1 MPEIYR
7 KVASAMNEDPLNNV
21 SVEDLLNE
29 AGYEPPKEESKPL
42 DIAQTPEDLINK
54 AQLPEDKSFL
64 ERLFQNASP
73 EFSIVPGAGGVGT
86 VAEGTSDKAK
96 PKIAK
101 GAAQGVV
108 GIAQMASQFM
118 YDLADGADNIAN
130 KYGLTENELLTP
142 YKIDW
147 KSKLQSPDDDIG
159 TKLTSELVQYMAPG
173 MGIAKAFK
181 LGMAGAAGTNV
192 ALDYMLMDPNQD
204 RLANLVT
211 NNFPEMRNVIAVG
224 NALKYLEHKDKEGQ
238 WEGRFKNAVESFMVN
253 IVPALP
259 ELGSAFADY
268 LKAQRGVKVMIDAG
282 KSVSKATS
290 TAKSAEAVQETVKTA
305 KGAAG
310 AAETIT
316 EEIPKILPTYKSPLF
331 KEDSKFF
338 GKLKNLGNKTLDEIA
353 PRATEQQWAAE
364 AANILQDESKLS
376 ALLDKPF
383 ESFTAAEGVAYKRL
397 VTESANEFT
406 EVASKMDLDDPE
418 QLDALFGK
426 MLALSGVDTASEA
439 AGRVQGQ
446 ALRGRQV
453 DVAAT
458 GTSLKEF
465 ESMLVGEARLNYFK
479 DKIRLAG
486 GKEALKKLF
495 EDMKS
500 INTLDDVS
508 RVEWVQKI
516 AGEKTLPKMNRSLQ
530 YAMYNGMLGVKSF
543 ATATIGNIVNTAIG
557 AADQVVKYGI
567 REVRNSDVYRKLNNL
582 PLLDPILKNEESL
595 RHAAVLKGYRD
606 GFLNSFAGFG
616 RPELNRYK
624 TTKLSMT
631 TRGLSTK
638 EQMGITPDMNAY
650 WQTFGT
656 VMQVAGMNGL
666 PIKLLG
672 KADEFFGGINYHMK
686 LSELA
691 ADHLIK
697 NKVPLDQYEAMFRK
711 TLANPPVEL
720 HRASMDFAEQMVLAK
735 KAPAD
740 TLVNKIT
747 ENEYLKTLI
756 PFTNVTY
763 NAAQF
768 AVEHSPFA
776 WMSKSVR
783 STFKAGS
790 QLEKDEAL
798 AKIIVG
804 TTAIGT
810 LGMLSSLGEVN
821 GAASPNYR
829 LNQATADSGKE
840 YMPYSIHGVSVERL
854 DTIRPWVDL
863 AHTMAQASKYLS
875 GEKYQELS
883 INLGAAVSNF
893 FTSNQ
898 LMENISTVADLVS
911 AISNGDVKTTEQAEK
926 FVVNFAGRF
935 TPAVGRESAQL
946 LEQYQSGEAYKRKVA
961 ETGESLQGM
970 SHFLA
975 QLKNQLKADVPWWN
989 QDLPVQRNIFGEPQ
1003 LTPKGIGPDPFPFL
1017 QENRGEE
1024 SEVMQKLRVLAHGSE
1039 QFPEMTD
1046 LDGAKLNVEMPGS
1059 VVRVPKK
1066 TTVYGMKDI
1075 DIGGVPGMSFE
1086 MTPKQH
1092 DKYLEYYGN
1101 IHKGAVGPTLREQVE
1116 ISLSNDSPTWKAL
1129 TAKQSADEYRLAV
1142 QEAYKVFT
1150 EARRRANFLSMQDP
1164 EFRSDYDRAA
1174 ERFLFEEKQFVKP
1187 SPMLGQ

>member
-7 KVASAMNEDPLNNV
+7 KAASAMNEDPLNNV

-29 AGYEPPKEESKPL
+29 AGYEPPKEDSKPL
-42 DIAQTPEDLINK
+42 DITQTSEDLINK
-54 AQLPEDKSFL
+54 AQIPEDKSFL

-73 EFSIVPGAGGVGT
+73 EFSIAPGVGGVGT
-86 VAEGTSDKAK
+86 VAEGTADKAK
-96 PKIAK
+96 PQIAK

-118 YDLADGADNIAN
+118 YDLADGVDNIAHR
-130 KYGLTENELLTP
+130 YGVTENELLTP
-142 YKIDW
+142 FKIDW

-181 LGMAGAAGTNV
+181 LGMTGAMGANV

-211 NNFPEMRNVIAVG
+211 NNFPEMRNVVAIG
-224 NALKYLEHKDKEGQ
+224 NSLKYLEHTDKEGK

-253 IVPALP
+253 LVPALP
-259 ELGSAFADY
+259 ELGGAFADY
-268 LKAQRGVKVMIDAG
+268 LKAQRGVKVMVDAG
-282 KSVSKATS
+282 KSGPKVA
-290 TAKSAEAVQETVKTA
+290 AKVTGEGAKVAPDAAKVTGEAA
-305 KGAAG
+305 
-310 AAETIT
+310 
-316 EEIPKILPTYKSPLF
+316 EEIPKILPSYKSPLLD
-331 KEDSKFF
+331 ENSKFF
-338 GKLKNLGNKTLDEIA
+338 GKFRNLGSKTLDEIA

-364 AANILQDESKLS
+364 AADILKDETKLN

-397 VTESANEFT
+397 VTESVNEFT
-406 EVASKMDLDDPE
+406 NNASKFDLDDPE
-418 QLDALFGK
+418 QLNMVLDKF
-426 MLALSGVDTASEA
+426 LALSGVETASEA

-465 ESMLVGEARLNYFK
+465 ESMLVGEARMNYLK
-479 DKIRLAG
+479 DKIRLVG
-486 GKEALKKLF
+486 GSEALKKLF
-495 EDMKS
+495 TDMS
-500 INTLDDVS
+500 AINTLDDVA
-508 RVEWVQKI
+508 RVEWMLKI
-516 AGEKTLPKMNRSLQ
+516 AGEKTLPKMNRALQ

-543 ATATIGNIVNTAIG
+543 ATAVTGNIVQTIIG
-557 AADQVVKYGI
+557 AADEIVKYGV
-567 REVRNSDVYRKLNNL
+567 REVRNSDVYRKLNKL
-582 PLLDPILKNEESL
+582 PLVSPIVKKEEAL
-595 RHAAVLKGYRD
+595 RQAAILKGYRD
-606 GFLNSFAGFG
+606 GFINSFAGFG
-616 RPELNRYK
+616 RPELNKFK
-624 TTKLSMT
+624 TTKLNMT
-631 TRGLSTK
+631 PRGLSTK

-656 VMQVAGMNGL
+656 FMQGLALNGL

-686 LSELA
+686 ISELVS
-691 ADHLIK
+691 DNLIK
-697 NKVPLDQYEAMFRK
+697 RGVPLDQYEQVFRK

-720 HRASMDFAEQMVLAK
+720 HRKAMDYAESMVLAK

-740 TLVNKIT
+740 SFVGKIV
-747 ENEYLKTLI
+747 ENEYLKTVI

-783 STFKAGS
+783 NTFSSGT

-798 AKIIVG
+798 ARIIVG

-810 LGMLSSLGEVN
+810 LSMLSSMGEVN
-821 GAASPNYR
+821 GAASSNYR
-829 LNQATADSGKE
+829 VNQATADSGKE

-863 AHTMAQASKYLS
+863 AHTMAQATKYLS
-875 GEKYQELS
+875 SDRSQELS
-883 INLGAAVSNF
+883 INLGAAISNF

-911 AISNGDVKTTEQAEK
+911 AISNGEVTTAEQAEK

-935 TPAVGRESAQL
+935 TPSVGRESAQL
-946 LEQYQSGEAYKRKVA
+946 LEQFQSGEAYKRKVA
-961 ETGESLQGM
+961 ETGEGLRGM

-975 QLKNQLKADVPWWN
+975 QIKNQLKADVPWWN
-989 QDLPVQRNIFGEPQ
+989 QDLPVQRNILGEPQ
-1003 LTPKGIGPDPFPFL
+1003 LLPQGLGPDPFPLL
-1017 QENRGEE
+1017 QESRGAE
-1024 SEVMQKLRVLAHGSE
+1024 SEVMQKLRVLAHASE
-1039 QFPEMTD
+1039 EFPELAD
-1046 LDGAKLNVEMPGS
+1046 SEGFKLNIAMPGA
-1059 VVRVPKK
+1059 VVRIPEK
-1066 TTVYGMKDI
+1066 TTVAGVEGI
-1075 DIGGVPGMSFE
+1075 AIGGVPGMPFE
-1086 MTPKQH
+1086 MTSKQQ

-1101 IHKGAVGPTLREQVE
+1101 IHKDAAGPTLREQLE
-1116 ISLSNDSPTWKAL
+1116 IALADESPTWKAI
-1129 TAKQSADEYRLAV
+1129 TAKQTAREYRDAI
-1142 QEAYKVFT
+1142 QEAHKLFT
-1150 EARRRANFLSMQDP
+1150 AARQRANYLIMQDP
-1164 EFRSDYDRAA
+1164 EFRSDYDKKA
-1174 ERFLFEEKQFVKP
+1174 EIYLNEEKQFIKH